1 MSAPRSPTETKVVP
15 AGGRPIVST
24 VSAQTADARVCGVT
38 PLGGRAQIVWWA
50 RPSVAPEGSTARQL
64 CAKNPVPRSLPTRP
78 APLERAMR
86 REVEDRV
93 VVHPQDD
100 RMPRRRGV
108 ALRDMRVHH
117 SLASDRPTIE
127 EPVSGFGLSE
137 RAELSRQA
145 LVGGPGNRRHGAHEP
160 VGASGI
166 AKVSRPELGLGPMT
180 GFIEHV
186 RSLARPPRAA
196 KSARDMR
203 PLAHKRKMWVMVSPR
218 GVRSIKSIPLMNA
231 MNPAKTSKHAHL
243 VTNRAFANHR
253 STRDNI
259 LRFE

>member
-24 VSAQTADARVCGVT
+24 VSAQTADSRIWGVT

-64 CAKNPVPRSLPTRP
+64 WARNPVPRSSPTRP
-78 APLERAMR
+78 APLSVRCGEKSRI
-86 REVEDRV
+86 V
-93 VVHPQDD
+93 VVDHQED
-100 RMPRRRGV
+100 RMPRRRGAAV
-108 ALRDMRVHH
+108 RDMGVHDGRAGD
-117 SLASDRPTIE
+117 SPTVE
-127 EPVSGFGLSE
+127 QPVSRLGVGE

-145 LVGGPGNRRHGAHEP
+145 LVGGPGDRRHDAHET

-166 AKVSRPELGLGPMT
+166 PKVGRPELGLGPIT

-196 KSARDMR
+196 GSARDMR
-203 PLAHKRKMWVMVSPR
+203 SLAHKTRVSSLR
-218 GVRSIKSIPLMNA
+218 GA
-231 MNPAKTSKHAHL
+231 AAPAVL
-243 VTNRAFANHR
+243 V
-253 STRDNI
+253 
-259 LRFE
+259 